1 MGCLTTSSKGTKANW
16 CCTVLWVFWANM
28 HCAPCDAWAGQ
39 QKSPL
44 KYLLAPWE
52 RERKKSLLCI
62 EIALCVR
69 IKKRN
74 IFCSP
79 LIFVF
84 QWYLGIFFSVFSFI
98 SLQKSLIGNWKYPRV
113 SGVGCSCTLTVSV
126 KTLSTL
132 SYSFLFNTSH
142 VILGD
147 MLDFFQKHV
156 WITRHVIQITQRP
169 GWNTKHSNPL

>member
-1 MGCLTTSSKGTKANW
+1 M
-16 CCTVLWVFWANM
+16 VFWANM

-113 SGVGCSCTLTVSV
+113 LGVGCSCMLTISA
-126 KTLSTL
+126 KTLSILSWMEHFKIRPLLKEPSFTSKHRMTL
-132 SYSFLFNTSH
+132 DLSNAKYLFAVWLISKSHSFTKGSSGLC
-142 VILGD
+142 V
-147 MLDFFQKHV
+147 
-156 WITRHVIQITQRP
+156 RP
-169 GWNTKHSNPL
+169 TKHYSYL